1 MEGDWRNRGKPGGK
15 EEKEKGLQ
23 LPASSETH
31 VNSFDQL
38 EYLDDNNDESE
49 NENDYENSFQSLD
62 LYQFSFQADINDLDY
77 DSKFPFFN

>member
-23 LPASSETH
+23 LPASSKTR

-38 EYLDDNNDESE
+38 KYLDDNNDEGHDNYNGGDNCGDDCVKPKLSA
-49 NENDYENSFQSLD
+49 FVSLCAGY
-62 LYQFSFQADINDLDY
+62 LPMPGYS
-77 DSKFPFFN
+77 

>member
-1 MEGDWRNRGKPGGK
+1 M
-15 EEKEKGLQ
+15 
-23 LPASSETH
+23 
-31 VNSFDQL
+31 NSFDQL

-77 DSKFPFFN
+77 DSKFPFFNKLII